1 MAFSQPSDRSA
12 QRAGF
17 TLVEVTLALGIVA
30 FAFMALLA
38 LLPAGNIAYRRAIDL
53 ATCGQIAQRIISDC
67 QNADFDVLTEAK
79 TSGEF
84 IPGHTL
90 TLTPRYFDEQGRE
103 IVPTNPKRPQHDEI
117 ARAVYWVHTRVMQT
131 AVLPRSS
138 TRTIRKAETRMGEVK
153 PLNPMAQLTVQVVH
167 NPNGIDLGPWVKDTD
182 ADDPNKPDR
191 NLVVDRRDSK
201 IHLDILTY
209 AAMIGRPQ

>member
-1 MAFSQPSDRSA
+1 MAFSQPSDRPS

-30 FAFMALLA
+30 FAFMTLLA
-38 LLPAGNIAYRRAIDL
+38 LLPAGNVAFRRAIEL
-53 ATCGQIAQRIISDC
+53 SVCGQLAQRVISDC

-90 TLTPRYFDEQGRE
+90 TLPLRYFDDQGRE
-103 IVPTNPKRPQHDEI
+103 IFPANPKHAQREEI

-131 AVLPRSS
+131 
-138 TRTIRKAETRMGEVK
+138 
-153 PLNPMAQLTVQVVH
+153 
-167 NPNGIDLGPWVKDTD
+167 
-182 ADDPNKPDR
+182 
-191 NLVVDRRDSK
+191 
-201 IHLDILTY
+201 
-209 AAMIGRPQ
+209 